1 MSQAS
6 PTTTPTLP
14 EVLLLSES
22 EALASLEKRALREA
36 GVPHIHSMTS
46 GIDAA
51 RMLADLTPGK
61 GRLPLD
67 CIVVCGQKLADME
80 GERFCALVRL
90 HPRLL
95 GLPILLILANDSE
108 LEQLRTLGCG
118 ASALMARP
126 YTVPNLQHH
135 LQALAA
141 NKPALD
147 HLVHASQQASLQNF
161 DTALATFGELLKPK
175 RQPDDYFRVGMQ
187 CLQQCSWNNAIAA
200 FQRALQSQLIKGEA
214 EMGIAAAWKGKGDLT
229 RFHAWLARAAETFVR
244 AERWNAARAAF
255 GRLTQDDPNAKNPF
269 VKRAREQIQAGQFD
283 AAADTLAQGY
293 EVTPKEQLSRSWAR
307 ICMAAPNPEAMLHK
321 LEASLNGQP
330 AADSAQIGA
339 MSDAIRAQVDNLHHE
354 QAMHRREES
363 ARRQAELARN
373 LGVGKESQNETLT
386 ETAPAKTPAAKTPTK
401 TVGIEVRESPQS
413 LAEELSCFR
422 TPKGAAAPL
431 VLDEFPVLR
440 QSAPSQWPGLWQDVL
455 SVIRLTWRL
464 ARY

>member
-6 PTTTPTLP
+6 PIATPTLP

-46 GIDAA
+46 GIEAA
-51 RMLADLTPGK
+51 RLLADLTPGK

-147 HLVHASQQASLQNF
+147 DLVHASHQASLQNF

-214 EMGIAAAWKGKGDLT
+214 EMGIAAAWKGKGDMP
-229 RFHAWLARAAETFVR
+229 RFHAWLARAADTFVR

-255 GRLTQDDPNAKNPF
+255 GRLTQDNPNAKNPF
-269 VKRAREQIQAGQFD
+269 VKRAREQILAGQFD
-283 AAADTLAQGY
+283 AAVATLTEGY

-307 ICMAAPNPEAMLHK
+307 ICMAAPNPEAMLKK
-321 LEASLNGQP
+321 LEASLNGH
-330 AADSAQIGA
+330 AGADQATVGE
-339 MSDAIRAQVDNLHHE
+339 MGDAIRAQVDTFIRE
-354 QAMHRREES
+354 QAIHRHEES

-373 LGVGKESQNETLT
+373 LGVGKAQAGV
-386 ETAPAKTPAAKTPTK
+386 ETAEDTAKSTTAAKTAT
-401 TVGIEVRESPQS
+401 GIEVKEVPEYFPEDLTS
-413 LAEELSCFR
+413 FH
-422 TPKGAAAPL
+422 TPKGAAAPVL
-431 VLDEFPVLR
+431 VDDL
-440 QSAPSQWPGLWQDVL
+440 PGKDRERHGLLYEIFAVMK
-455 SVIRLTWRL
+455 LTWQLSRKK
-464 ARY
+464 